1 MIGGEE
7 GPLRP
12 ETNSLPVCQ
21 RVNRVIYCL
30 LFGFLPD
37 DFLLEPEKDN
47 KLLSVIIVLKK
58 NIDSFGNSNV
68 RRDNVRGYSIGI
80 PAFSSEFS
88 EHSGSGM
95 FYLLFRT
102 DMKKGILFVSVCLF
116 LLACHS
122 NTRQSASEERFP
134 PEQRVNKMWEQLEKE
149 LELTAPQQEELKA
162 WFKSAQEKRKK
173 LLEGKKEDRKNRRE
187 IVRRNREEM
196 REELKKILTEE
207 QFLKYEKFEKESRME
222 RGNPKKGSHR
232 SPRFIP

>member
-1 MIGGEE
+1 M
-7 GPLRP
+7 
-12 ETNSLPVCQ
+12 
-21 RVNRVIYCL
+21 
-30 LFGFLPD
+30 
-37 DFLLEPEKDN
+37 EPKKDN
-47 KLLSVIIVLKK
+47 KLLSVIFVLKK

-68 RRDNVRGYSIGI
+68 RKDNARGYSIGI

-134 PEQRVNKMWEQLEKE
+134 PEQRVNKIWEQLEKE